1 MFQST
6 LLKRTMT
13 LVVLSL
19 LASAILATIAFIVA
33 GRTATLEL
41 EVDSAIK
48 QDEEFKNILEENPDY
63 FGSVDTRLFFFETS
77 YATGHDYYLLNADG
91 KAVNYTRI
99 EKRNLSAQDTSNISS
114 VLRSLNYRDKNGLGY
129 SIIDRDG
136 MGNAVI
142 DREDMGYVVVDN
154 MKINSMIIV
163 DRFTVTIDGNPY
175 DLYSLSYLEGYSDLV
190 GKYLNILLLSTLM
203 AAAAML
209 VPAYAFVSR
218 MVLPLQ
224 EINEIAMQYGKGDFS
239 ARADESHKGEIGE
252 LGQSFNFLA
261 DRLSKSINDL
271 TAERNQLQDIFDV
284 ISDGIVV
291 VDKNAVPVTT
301 NKAIHKLFERADKNN
316 LFTERLQLIP
326 FDDVWKDFEDCI
338 ATGETKTRQIDN
350 RDYAYQCTII
360 PKYDSSDNSTIIGA
374 TGFFRDIFEEQ
385 KNERFRQDYVANISH
400 ELRTP
405 LQTLRGLIEP
415 LSDGMVK
422 KESDRQRYYQ
432 IILNETMRLSRLI
445 DDMLELSKL
454 QSRTLAFK
462 MFPFN
467 PNDLINSIE
476 IRFKPIMKEAG
487 IRFSVQNNYGVLPT
501 VMGNPDRVEQIL
513 VILLDNAKKYTPAGK
528 SITILTDYIET
539 EKKVYISVADT
550 GQGIHEY
557 DIGHI
562 FDRFFKADRA
572 RGKKGSGLGLSI
584 AKELLTYMG
593 ETITVNSKYEEGSTF
608 TFTLTKAEVPDV
620 WD

>member
-13 LVVLSL
+13 LVVVSL
-19 LASAILATIAFIVA
+19 IASALLATIAFLVA
-33 GRTATLEL
+33 GRIATMTLEIDSCL
-41 EVDSAIK
+41 EQDLRYHEIFTNNPEYFEDVD
-48 QDEEFKNILEENPDY
+48 F
-63 FGSVDTRLFFFETS
+63 RLFFFNST
-77 YATGHDYYLLNADG
+77 YATGHDYYLVNMKGDVINA
-91 KAVNYTRI
+91 TRI
-99 EKRNLSAQDTSNISS
+99 ENRNISNKDQHTIVPNLNSYNYEDYNGMGYIFDDSLRYDEDIVISRIPIQIDGTPFYLYS
-114 VLRSLNYRDKNGLGY
+114 VCYLNSYNGL
-129 SIIDRDG
+129 
-136 MGNAVI
+136 
-142 DREDMGYVVVDN
+142 VV
-154 MKINSMIIV
+154 
-163 DRFTVTIDGNPY
+163 
-175 DLYSLSYLEGYSDLV
+175 
-190 GKYLNILLLSTLM
+190 KYLNILLLSTLM
-203 AAAAML
+203 AAAVML

-224 EINEIAMQYGKGDFS
+224 EINEIAMEYGKGNFS
-239 ARADESHKGEIGE
+239 VRADESHKGEIGE

-261 DRLSKSINDL
+261 DRLSKSISDL

-291 VDKNAVPVTT
+291 VDNKAVPVTT
-301 NKAIHKLFERADKNN
+301 NKAIHSLFERAEKNN
-316 LFTERLQLIP
+316 MFTERLQLIP

-338 ATGETKTRQIDN
+338 ATGETKTRRIDN
-350 RDYAYQCTII
+350 RDYAYQSTII
-360 PKYDSSDNSTIIGA
+360 PKYDSTNQNTIIGA
-374 TGFFRDIFEEQ
+374 TEFFRDIFEEQ

-422 KESDRQRYYQ
+422 KEEDRQRYYQ

-462 MFPFN
+462 TFPFN
-467 PNDLINSIE
+467 LNDLIANIE
-476 IRFKPIMKEAG
+476 IRFKPVMKEAG
-487 IRFSVQNNYGVLPT
+487 IKFSVVNNYGQLPT
-501 VMGNPDRVEQIL
+501 VVGNPDRVEQVL
-513 VILLDNAKKYTPAGK
+513 VILLDNAKKYTPSGK
-528 SITILTDYIET
+528 TITISTDYMEA
-539 EKKVYISVADT
+539 EKKVYVSVADT
-550 GQGIHEY
+550 GLGIHEY

-584 AKELLTYMG
+584 AKELLSYMG
-593 ETITVNSKYEEGSTF
+593 ETITVKSKYEEGSTF

>member
-19 LASAILATIAFIVA
+19 LASAILATIAFLVA
-33 GRTATLEL
+33 GLSL
-41 EVDSAIK
+41 GVDS
-48 QDEEFKNILEENPDY
+48 DL
-63 FGSVDTRLFFFETS
+63 
-77 YATGHDYYLLNADG
+77 
-91 KAVNYTRI
+91 
-99 EKRNLSAQDTSNISS
+99 
-114 VLRSLNYRDKNGLGY
+114 
-129 SIIDRDG
+129 
-136 MGNAVI
+136 
-142 DREDMGYVVVDN
+142 
-154 MKINSMIIV
+154 IV
-163 DRFTVTIDGNPY
+163 KD
-175 DLYSLSYLEGYSDLV
+175 
-190 GKYLNILLLSTLM
+190 LNILLLSTLM
-203 AAAAML
+203 AACVML

-224 EINEIAMQYGKGDFS
+224 KINEVAMEYGKGNFNI
-239 ARADESHKGEIGE
+239 RADESHKGEIGE

-261 DRLSKSINDL
+261 DKLSKSISDL

-291 VDKNAVPVTT
+291 VNRDSVPVTT
-301 NKAIHKLFERADKNN
+301 NKAIHKLFERAEKNN
-316 LFTERLQLIP
+316 MFTERLQLIP
-326 FDDVWKDFEDCI
+326 FDDVWSDFEDCI
-338 ATGETKTRQIDN
+338 ATGETKTRQIDT

-360 PKYDSSDNSTIIGA
+360 PKYDSTDNTKVIGA

-432 IILNETMRLSRLI
+432 IILGETMRLSRLI

-462 MFPFN
+462 TFPFN
-467 PNDLINSIE
+467 LNNLISNLE
-476 IRFKPIMKEAG
+476 LRFKPVMKEAG
-487 IRFSVQNNYGVLPT
+487 IKFSVQNNYGELPT

>member
-6 LLKRTMT
+6 LLKRTMS

-19 LASAILATIAFIVA
+19 LASAIIATLAFIVA
-33 GRTATLEL
+33 GKTSTLQL
-41 EVDSAIK
+41 EVENSLE
-48 QDEEFKNILEENPDY
+48 QDAKYNEIFTANPELFASDEFRNY
-63 FGSVDTRLFFFETS
+63 FFASS
-77 YATGHDYYLLNADG
+77 YATGHDYYLVNMNGDVLQCTSSEHRNMKANTTYEIFTQLNLFGYED
-91 KAVNYTRI
+91 
-99 EKRNLSAQDTSNISS
+99 
-114 VLRSLNYRDKNGLGY
+114 LN
-129 SIIDRDG
+129 G
-136 MGNAVI
+136 MGFYI
-142 DREDMGYVVVDN
+142 KELGLDGEILICR
-154 MKINSMIIV
+154 IPI
-163 DRFTVTIDGNPY
+163 TIGENNY
-175 DLYSLSYLEGYSDLV
+175 YLFSLSNMDEYDGLIT
-190 GKYLNILLLSTLM
+190 KYLNILSLSTLM
-203 AAAAML
+203 AACAML

-224 EINEIAMQYGKGDFS
+224 KINEVAMEYGKGNFS
-239 ARADESHKGEIGE
+239 IRADESHKGEIGE

-261 DRLSKSINDL
+261 DRLSKSISDL

-291 VDKNAVPVTT
+291 VNSKSVPVTT
-301 NKAIHKLFERADKNN
+301 NKAIHQIFERAEKNN
-316 LFTERLQLIP
+316 MFTERLQLIP
-326 FDDVWKDFEDCI
+326 FDDVWTDFEDCI
-338 ATGETKTRQIDN
+338 ATGETKTRQIDT

-360 PKYDSSDNSTIIGA
+360 PKYDSTDPTKVVGA

-467 PNDLINSIE
+467 INTLISNIE
-476 IRFKPIMKEAG
+476 IRFKPIMKESG
-487 IRFSVQNNYGVLPT
+487 IKFSVQNNFGELPT

-513 VILLDNAKKYTPAGK
+513 VILLDNAKKYTPSGK
-528 SITILTDYIET
+528 SITIATDYIEA
-539 EKKVYISVADT
+539 EKKVYISVVDT

-608 TFTLTKAEVPDV
+608 TFTLSKAEVPDV

>member
-6 LLKRTMT
+6 LLKRTMS

-19 LASAILATIAFIVA
+19 VASAIIATIAFVVA
-33 GRTATLEL
+33 GKSATLSIEL
-41 EVDSAIK
+41 DSALKIDSK
-48 QDEEFKNILEENPDY
+48 INDIFSTNPEYFENSDFRYY
-63 FGSVDTRLFFFETS
+63 FFSSS
-77 YATGHDYYLLNADG
+77 YAAGHDYYLVNKDG
-91 KAVNYTRI
+91 DLVNYTSQENR
-99 EKRNLSAQDTSNISS
+99 NISPS
-114 VLRSLNYRDKNGLGY
+114 DTFEILT
-129 SIIDRDG
+129 
-136 MGNAVI
+136 
-142 DREDMGYVVVDN
+142 
-154 MKINSMIIV
+154 KINTFEFNKFNGMEYYIADNLEYNISDAINVSRMSL
-163 DRFTVTIDGNPY
+163 TINGNDY
-175 DLYSLSYLEGYSDLV
+175 YLYSLKYLNGYNELI

-203 AAAAML
+203 AACTML
-209 VPAYAFVSR
+209 IPAYAFVSR

-224 EINEIAMQYGKGDFS
+224 KINEVAMEYGKGNFS
-239 ARADESHKGEIGE
+239 VRADECHKGEIGE

-261 DRLSKSINDL
+261 DRLSKSISDL

-291 VDKNAVPVTT
+291 VDVNSVPVTT
-301 NKAIHKLFERADKNN
+301 NKAIHKLFERAEKNN
-316 LFTERLQLIP
+316 MFTERLQLIP
-326 FDDVWKDFEDCI
+326 FDDVWTDFEDCI

-360 PKYDSSDNSTIIGA
+360 PKYDSSDSTQVIGA

-462 MFPFN
+462 TFPFN
-467 PNDLINSIE
+467 LNTLISSIE

-487 IRFSVQNNYGVLPT
+487 IKFSVQNNYGELPT

-528 SITILTDYIET
+528 SITILTDYIEA

>member
-13 LVVLSL
+13 LVVVSL
-19 LASAILATIAFIVA
+19 LASALLATIAFIVA
-33 GRTATLEL
+33 GRSATISLEA
-41 EVDSAIK
+41 DNAIK
-48 QDEEFKNILEENPDY
+48 QDIRYKEILTSHPEY
-63 FGSVDTRLFFFETS
+63 FESVDFRLFFFDSS
-77 YATGHDYYLLNADG
+77 YATGHDYYLINEEGDIINSTSLEHRTLSKTDTYNLVPLLNTLQYDD
-91 KAVNYTRI
+91 
-99 EKRNLSAQDTSNISS
+99 L
-114 VLRSLNYRDKNGLGY
+114 
-129 SIIDRDG
+129 DG
-136 MGNAVI
+136 MGYTVENSSNVETLIFVA
-142 DREDMGYVVVDN
+142 
-154 MKINSMIIV
+154 KIP
-163 DRFTVTIDGNPY
+163 VTIEGNAFN
-175 DLYSLSYLEGYSDLV
+175 LYSLSYLNGYNSLV

-203 AAAAML
+203 AAAFML

-224 EINEIAMQYGKGDFS
+224 EINEVAMEYGKGNFS
-239 ARADESHKGEIGE
+239 IRADESHKGEIGE

-291 VDKNAVPVTT
+291 VDNNSVPITT
-301 NKAIHKLFERADKNN
+301 NKAIHNLFDRAEKNN
-316 LFTERLQLIP
+316 MFTERLQLIP
-326 FDDVWKDFEDCI
+326 FDDVWNDFEECI
-338 ATGETKTRQIDN
+338 ATGETKTRRIDN

-360 PKYDSSDNSTIIGA
+360 PKYNTTDNSIIGA

-422 KESDRQRYYQ
+422 KEEDRQRYYQ

-462 MFPFN
+462 TFPFN
-467 PNDLINSIE
+467 LNTLISNIE

-487 IRFSVQNNYGVLPT
+487 IKFSVQNNYGELPT
-501 VMGNPDRVEQIL
+501 VVGNPDRVEQIL
-513 VILLDNAKKYTPAGK
+513 VILLDNAKKYTPKGK
-528 SITILTDYIET
+528 TITISTDYIET
-539 EKKVYISVADT
+539 EKKVYVSVADT
-550 GQGIHEY
+550 GLGIHEY

-608 TFTLTKAEVPDV
+608 TFTLTKAEVPDA

>member
-1 MFQST
+1 MFQSA

-19 LASAILATIAFIVA
+19 LASAILATIAFLVA
-33 GRTATLEL
+33 GRSAAISLERDNNL
-41 EVDSAIK
+41 EQDIQYKAFFDSNP
-48 QDEEFKNILEENPDY
+48 EFFDSSDFRY
-63 FGSVDTRLFFFETS
+63 FFFSSS
-77 YATGHDYYLLNADG
+77 YATGHDYYLVNSKGSIVSSTGIEHRNVAVTDTTNLIPVLNALKYKEQNGIEYYTFDSL
-91 KAVNYTRI
+91 KINYT
-99 EKRNLSAQDTSNISS
+99 
-114 VLRSLNYRDKNGLGY
+114 
-129 SIIDRDG
+129 III
-136 MGNAVI
+136 A
-142 DREDMGYVVVDN
+142 
-154 MKINSMIIV
+154 
-163 DRFTVTIDGNPY
+163 RFPVTIEGNPY
-175 DLYSLSYLEGYSDLV
+175 YLYSLSYLNGFNDLIV
-190 GKYLNILLLSTLM
+190 KYVNILLLSTLM
-203 AAAAML
+203 AACAML
-209 VPAYAFVSR
+209 VPAYAFVCR

-224 EINEIAMQYGKGDFS
+224 KINEVAMEYGKGNFS
-239 ARADESHKGEIGE
+239 IRADESHKGEIGE

-261 DRLSKSINDL
+261 DRLSKSISDL

-291 VDKNAVPVTT
+291 VDKDSVPVTT
-301 NKAIHKLFERADKNN
+301 NKAIHKLFERAEKNN
-316 LFTERLQLIP
+316 MFTERLQLIP
-326 FDDVWKDFEDCI
+326 FDDVWTDFEDCI

-360 PKYDSSDNSTIIGA
+360 PKYDSTDSTSIIGA

-422 KESDRQRYYQ
+422 KEADRQRYYQ

-462 MFPFN
+462 TFPFN
-467 PNDLINSIE
+467 LNTLISNIE
-476 IRFKPIMKEAG
+476 IRFKPIMKESG
-487 IRFSVQNNYGVLPT
+487 IRFSVQNNYGELPT

-608 TFTLTKAEVPDV
+608 TFTLTKAEVPDA

>member
-6 LLKRTMT
+6 LLKRTMS

-19 LASAILATIAFIVA
+19 LASAIIATIAFVVA
-33 GRTATLEL
+33 GKTSTLQL
-41 EVDSAIK
+41 EVDNSLAQDSRYNEIFTANPELFESA
-48 QDEEFKNILEENPDY
+48 DFRNY
-63 FGSVDTRLFFFETS
+63 FFASS
-77 YATGHDYYLLNADG
+77 YATGHDYYL
-91 KAVNYTRI
+91 VNMNGDVVMCTST
-99 EKRNLSAQDTSNISS
+99 EHRNMKSNITYEIFTQINQFNYED
-114 VLRSLNYRDKNGLGY
+114 LN
-129 SIIDRDG
+129 G
-136 MGNAVI
+136 MGFYI
-142 DREDMGYVVVDN
+142 KELGLDGEILICR
-154 MKINSMIIV
+154 IPI
-163 DRFTVTIDGNPY
+163 TIAENNY
-175 DLYSLSYLEGYSDLV
+175 YLFSLSNMDEYDGLIS
-190 GKYLNILLLSTLM
+190 KYLNILSLSTLM
-203 AAAAML
+203 AACAML

-224 EINEIAMQYGKGDFS
+224 KINEVAMEYGKGNFS
-239 ARADESHKGEIGE
+239 IRADESHKGEIGE

-261 DRLSKSINDL
+261 DRLSKSISDL

-291 VDKNAVPVTT
+291 VNSKSVPVTT
-301 NKAIHKLFERADKNN
+301 NKAIHQIFERAEKNN
-316 LFTERLQLIP
+316 MFTERLQLIP
-326 FDDVWKDFEDCI
+326 FDDVWTDFEDCI
-338 ATGETKTRQIDN
+338 ATGETKTRQIDT

-360 PKYDSSDNSTIIGA
+360 PKYDSTDPTKVVGA

-467 PNDLINSIE
+467 INTLISNIE

-487 IRFSVQNNYGVLPT
+487 IKFSVQNNFGELPT

-513 VILLDNAKKYTPAGK
+513 VILLDNAKKYTPSGK
-528 SITILTDYIET
+528 SITIATDYIET
-539 EKKVYISVADT
+539 EKKVYISVVDT

-608 TFTLTKAEVPDV
+608 TFTLSKAEVPDV

>member
-6 LLKRTMT
+6 LLRRTMS

-19 LASAILATIAFIVA
+19 LASAIIATIAFIVA
-33 GRTATLEL
+33 GRSSTLQMEVETSIAQDLKYNEIFSSNPEL
-41 EVDSAIK
+41 FD
-48 QDEEFKNILEENPDY
+48 
-63 FGSVDTRLFFFETS
+63 SVDFRRYFFESS
-77 YATGHDYYLLNADG
+77 YATGHDYYLVNMNGEVVNCTSLENRNMKPGTTSEVFSEISMFPYEDLN
-91 KAVNYTRI
+91 
-99 EKRNLSAQDTSNISS
+99 
-114 VLRSLNYRDKNGLGY
+114 
-129 SIIDRDG
+129 G
-136 MGNAVI
+136 MGFYIKELSLTEQILVCRI
-142 DREDMGYVVVDN
+142 PL
-154 MKINSMIIV
+154 
-163 DRFTVTIDGNPY
+163 TIEGNPFY
-175 DLYSLSYLEGYSDLV
+175 LYSMSTLDKYDGLI
-190 GKYLNILLLSTLM
+190 GKYLNILSLATLM
-203 AAAAML
+203 AACAML

-224 EINEIAMQYGKGDFS
+224 KINEVAMEYGKGNFS
-239 ARADESHKGEIGE
+239 IRADESHKGEIGE

-261 DRLSKSINDL
+261 DRLSKSISEL

-291 VDKNAVPVTT
+291 VNSKSVPVTT
-301 NKAIHKLFERADKNN
+301 NKAIHQIFDRAEKNN
-316 LFTERLQLIP
+316 MFTERLQLIP
-326 FDDVWKDFEDCI
+326 FDDVWTDFEDCI
-338 ATGETKTRQIDN
+338 ASGETKTRQIDT

-360 PKYDSSDNSTIIGA
+360 PKFDSTDPTKVVGA

-422 KESDRQRYYQ
+422 KEADRQRYYQ

-467 PNDLINSIE
+467 VNNLISNIE

-487 IRFSVQNNYGVLPT
+487 IKFSVQNNYGDLPT

-513 VILLDNAKKYTPAGK
+513 VILLDNAKKYTPNGK
-528 SITILTDYIET
+528 SITILTDYIEA

-608 TFTLTKAEVPDV
+608 TFTLSKAEVPDV

>member
-19 LASAILATIAFIVA
+19 LASALLATIAFIVA
-33 GRTATLEL
+33 GRSATLSLGIEKSMTQDIRFK
-41 EVDSAIK
+41 EIFTSHPEYFEDVD
-48 QDEEFKNILEENPDY
+48 F
-63 FGSVDTRLFFFETS
+63 RLFFFDSS
-77 YATGHDYYLLNADG
+77 YATGHDYYL
-91 KAVNYTRI
+91 VNQEGYIINSTSI
-99 EKRNLSAQDTSNISS
+99 EHRSISAQDTSRIVPILNALEYDDIGGVGCYIIENFNIENVIIISRIP
-114 VLRSLNYRDKNGLGY
+114 LTINDK
-129 SIIDRDG
+129 
-136 MGNAVI
+136 
-142 DREDMGYVVVDN
+142 
-154 MKINSMIIV
+154 
-163 DRFTVTIDGNPY
+163 PY
-175 DLYSLSYLEGYSDLV
+175 DLYSLSYLSGYNDLIV
-190 GKYLNILLLSTLM
+190 KYLNILLLSTLM
-203 AAAAML
+203 AACAML

-224 EINEIAMQYGKGDFS
+224 KINEVAMEYGKGNFS
-239 ARADESHKGEIGE
+239 IRADESHKGEIGE

-261 DRLSKSINDL
+261 DRLSKSISDL

-291 VDKNAVPVTT
+291 VDKNSVPVTT
-301 NKAIHKLFERADKNN
+301 NKAIHKLFERAEKNN
-316 LFTERLQLIP
+316 MFTERLQLIP
-326 FDDVWKDFEDCI
+326 FDDVWNDFEDCI

-360 PKYDSSDNSTIIGA
+360 PKYDSSDSTQVIGA

-422 KESDRQRYYQ
+422 KEADRQRYYQ

-462 MFPFN
+462 TFPFN
-467 PNDLINSIE
+467 LNTLISSIE

-487 IRFSVQNNYGVLPT
+487 IKFSVQNNYGELPT

-608 TFTLTKAEVPDV
+608 TFTLTKAEVPDA

>member
-6 LLKRTMT
+6 LLRRTMS

-19 LASAILATIAFIVA
+19 LASAIIATIAFIVA
-33 GRTATLEL
+33 GRSSTLQMEVETSIAQDLKYNEIFSSNPEL
-41 EVDSAIK
+41 FD
-48 QDEEFKNILEENPDY
+48 
-63 FGSVDTRLFFFETS
+63 SVDFRRYFFESS
-77 YATGHDYYLLNADG
+77 YATGHDYYLVNMNGEVVNCTSLENRNMKAGATSEVFSEISMFPYEDLN
-91 KAVNYTRI
+91 
-99 EKRNLSAQDTSNISS
+99 
-114 VLRSLNYRDKNGLGY
+114 
-129 SIIDRDG
+129 G
-136 MGNAVI
+136 MGFYIKELSLTEQILVCRI
-142 DREDMGYVVVDN
+142 PL
-154 MKINSMIIV
+154 
-163 DRFTVTIDGNPY
+163 TIEGNPFY
-175 DLYSLSYLEGYSDLV
+175 LYSMSTLDKYDGLI
-190 GKYLNILLLSTLM
+190 GKYLNILSLATLM
-203 AAAAML
+203 AACAML

-224 EINEIAMQYGKGDFS
+224 KINEVAMEYGKGNFS
-239 ARADESHKGEIGE
+239 IRADESHKGEIGE

-261 DRLSKSINDL
+261 DRLSKSISEL

-291 VDKNAVPVTT
+291 VNSKSVPVTT
-301 NKAIHKLFERADKNN
+301 NKAIHQIFDRAEKNN
-316 LFTERLQLIP
+316 MFTERLQLIP
-326 FDDVWKDFEDCI
+326 FDDVWTDFEDCI
-338 ATGETKTRQIDN
+338 ASGETKTRQIDT

-360 PKYDSSDNSTIIGA
+360 PKFDSTDPTKVVGA

-422 KESDRQRYYQ
+422 KEADRQRYYQ

-467 PNDLINSIE
+467 VNTLISNIE

-487 IRFSVQNNYGVLPT
+487 IKFSVQNNYGDLPT

-513 VILLDNAKKYTPAGK
+513 VILLDNAKKYTPNGK
-528 SITILTDYIET
+528 SITILTDYIEA

-608 TFTLTKAEVPDV
+608 TFTLSKAEVPDV

>member
-6 LLKRTMT
+6 LLKRTMS

-19 LASAILATIAFIVA
+19 LASAIIATIAFVVA
-33 GRTATLEL
+33 GKTSTLQL
-41 EVDSAIK
+41 EVDNSLAQDSRYNEIFTANPELFESA
-48 QDEEFKNILEENPDY
+48 DFRNY
-63 FGSVDTRLFFFETS
+63 FFASS
-77 YATGHDYYLLNADG
+77 YATGHDYYL
-91 KAVNYTRI
+91 VNMNGDVVMYTST
-99 EKRNLSAQDTSNISS
+99 EHRNMKSNITYEIFTQINQF
-114 VLRSLNYRDKNGLGY
+114 NYEDIN
-129 SIIDRDG
+129 G
-136 MGNAVI
+136 MGFYI
-142 DREDMGYVVVDN
+142 KELGLDGEILICR
-154 MKINSMIIV
+154 IPI
-163 DRFTVTIDGNPY
+163 TIEENNY
-175 DLYSLSYLEGYSDLV
+175 YLFSLSNMDEYDGLIS
-190 GKYLNILLLSTLM
+190 KYLNILSLSTLM
-203 AAAAML
+203 AACAML

-224 EINEIAMQYGKGDFS
+224 KINEVAMEYGKGNFS
-239 ARADESHKGEIGE
+239 IRADESHKGEIGE

-261 DRLSKSINDL
+261 DRLSKSISDL

-291 VDKNAVPVTT
+291 VNSKSVPVTT
-301 NKAIHKLFERADKNN
+301 NKAIHQIFERAEKNN
-316 LFTERLQLIP
+316 MFTERLQLIP
-326 FDDVWKDFEDCI
+326 FDDVWTDFEDCI
-338 ATGETKTRQIDN
+338 ATGETKTRQIDT

-360 PKYDSSDNSTIIGA
+360 PKYDSTDPTKVVGA

-422 KESDRQRYYQ
+422 KEADRQRYYQ

-467 PNDLINSIE
+467 INTLISNIE

-487 IRFSVQNNYGVLPT
+487 IKFSVQNNFGELPT

-513 VILLDNAKKYTPAGK
+513 VILLDNAKKYTPSGK
-528 SITILTDYIET
+528 SITIATDYIET
-539 EKKVYISVADT
+539 EKKVYISVVDT

-608 TFTLTKAEVPDV
+608 TFTLSKAEVPDV

>member
-6 LLKRTMT
+6 LLRRTMS

-19 LASAILATIAFIVA
+19 LASAIIATIAFIVA
-33 GRTATLEL
+33 GRSSTLQMEVETSIAQDLRYNEIFAANPEL
-41 EVDSAIK
+41 FNSA
-48 QDEEFKNILEENPDY
+48 DFRRY
-63 FGSVDTRLFFFETS
+63 FFASS
-77 YATGHDYYLLNADG
+77 YATGHDYYL
-91 KAVNYTRI
+91 VNGNG
-99 EKRNLSAQDTSNISS
+99 EVVNCTS
-114 VLRSLNYRDKNGLGY
+114 LEHR
-129 SIIDRDG
+129 
-136 MGNAVI
+136 
-142 DREDMGYVVVDN
+142 N
-154 MKINSMIIV
+154 MKTGTTSEVFSQLGMYNYEDLNGMSFYIQELSLTEQILIC
-163 DRFTVTIDGNPY
+163 RIPVTIEGNPFY
-175 DLYSLSYLEGYSDLV
+175 LYSLSSLDKYDGLI
-190 GKYLNILLLSTLM
+190 GKYLNILSLATLM
-203 AAAAML
+203 AACAML

-224 EINEIAMQYGKGDFS
+224 KINEVAMEYGKGNFS
-239 ARADESHKGEIGE
+239 IRADESHKGEIGE

-261 DRLSKSINDL
+261 DRLSKSISEL

-284 ISDGIVV
+284 ISDGIVAV
-291 VDKNAVPVTT
+291 NSKSVPVTT
-301 NKAIHKLFERADKNN
+301 NKAIHQIFERAEKNN
-316 LFTERLQLIP
+316 MFTERLQLIP
-326 FDDVWKDFEDCI
+326 FDDVWTDFEDCI
-338 ATGETKTRQIDN
+338 ASGETKTRQIDT

-360 PKYDSSDNSTIIGA
+360 PKFDSTDPTKVVGA

-422 KESDRQRYYQ
+422 KEADRQRYYQ

-467 PNDLINSIE
+467 VNTLISNIE

-487 IRFSVQNNYGVLPT
+487 IKFSVQNNYGVLPT
-501 VMGNPDRVEQIL
+501 VNGNPDRVEQIL
-513 VILLDNAKKYTPAGK
+513 VILLDNAKKYTPNGK
-528 SITILTDYIET
+528 SITIVTDYIED
-539 EKKVYISVADT
+539 EKKVYISVVDT

-593 ETITVNSKYEEGSTF
+593 ETITVKSKYEEGSTF
-608 TFTLTKAEVPDV
+608 TFTLSKAEVPDV

>member
-6 LLKRTMT
+6 LLRRTMS

-19 LASAILATIAFIVA
+19 LASAIIATIAFIVA
-33 GRTATLEL
+33 GRSSTLQMEVETSIAQDLKYNEIFSSNPEL
-41 EVDSAIK
+41 FD
-48 QDEEFKNILEENPDY
+48 
-63 FGSVDTRLFFFETS
+63 SVDFRRYFFESS
-77 YATGHDYYLLNADG
+77 YATGHDYYLVNMNGEVVNCTSLENRNMKPGATSEVFSEISMFPYEDLN
-91 KAVNYTRI
+91 
-99 EKRNLSAQDTSNISS
+99 
-114 VLRSLNYRDKNGLGY
+114 
-129 SIIDRDG
+129 G
-136 MGNAVI
+136 MGFYIKELSLTEQILVCRI
-142 DREDMGYVVVDN
+142 PL
-154 MKINSMIIV
+154 
-163 DRFTVTIDGNPY
+163 TIEGNPFY
-175 DLYSLSYLEGYSDLV
+175 LYSMSTLDKYDGLI
-190 GKYLNILLLSTLM
+190 GKYLNILSLATLM
-203 AAAAML
+203 AACAML

-224 EINEIAMQYGKGDFS
+224 KINEVAMEYGKGNFS
-239 ARADESHKGEIGE
+239 IRADESHKGEIGE

-261 DRLSKSINDL
+261 DRLSKSISEL

-291 VDKNAVPVTT
+291 VNSKSVPVTT
-301 NKAIHKLFERADKNN
+301 NKAIHQIFDRAEKNN
-316 LFTERLQLIP
+316 MFTERLQLIP
-326 FDDVWKDFEDCI
+326 FDDVWTDFEDCI
-338 ATGETKTRQIDN
+338 ASGETKTRQIDT

-360 PKYDSSDNSTIIGA
+360 PKFDSTDPTKVVGA

-422 KESDRQRYYQ
+422 KEADRQRYYQ

-467 PNDLINSIE
+467 VNNLISNIE

-487 IRFSVQNNYGVLPT
+487 IKFSVQNNYGDLPT

-513 VILLDNAKKYTPAGK
+513 VILLDNAKKYTPNGK
-528 SITILTDYIET
+528 SITILTDYIEA

-593 ETITVNSKYEEGSTF
+593 ETITVKSKYEEGSTF
-608 TFTLTKAEVPDV
+608 TFTLSKAEVPDV

>member
-6 LLKRTMT
+6 LLKRTMS

-19 LASAILATIAFIVA
+19 VASAILATIAFIVA
-33 GRTATLEL
+33 GRMTTLRIEVENAT
-41 EVDSAIK
+41 K
-48 QDEEFKNILEENPDY
+48 QDYKYKDIFQNHPDY
-63 FGSVDTRLFFFETS
+63 FENVDFRLLFFNTS
-77 YATGHDYYLLNADG
+77 YASGHDYYLVNMNGEILNC
-91 KAVNYTRI
+91 TSI
-99 EKRNLSAQDTSNISS
+99 ENRNLKVSDTAVFLPLLNQLQYEESNGMEF
-114 VLRSLNYRDKNGLGY
+114 Y
-129 SIIDRDG
+129 IDDTLK
-136 MGNAVI
+136 V
-142 DREDMGYVVVDN
+142 ED
-154 MKINSMIIV
+154 MIIV
-163 DRFTVTIDGNPY
+163 TRIPVTIDGNPY
-175 DLYSLSYLEGYSDLV
+175 FLYSLTYLNGYNDLIV
-190 GKYLNILLLSTLM
+190 KYLNILLLSTLM
-203 AAAAML
+203 AACAML

-218 MVLPLQ
+218 MVLPIQ
-224 EINEIAMQYGKGDFS
+224 KINEVAMEYGKGNFS
-239 ARADESHKGEIGE
+239 ARADETHKGEIGE

-261 DRLSKSINDL
+261 DKLSKSINDL
-271 TAERNQLQDIFDV
+271 TAERNQLQDIFDI

-291 VDKNAVPVTT
+291 VDSYSVPVTT
-301 NKAIHKLFERADKNN
+301 NKAIHKLFERAEKNN
-316 LFTERLQLIP
+316 MFTERLQLIP
-326 FDDVWKDFEDCI
+326 FDEVWADFEDCI
-338 ATGETKTRQIDN
+338 ATGETKTRQIDT

-360 PKYDSSDNSTIIGA
+360 PKYDSTDPTKIIGA

-422 KESDRQRYYQ
+422 KEADRQRYYQ

-462 MFPFN
+462 TFPFN
-467 PNDLINSIE
+467 INNLISSIE

-487 IRFSVQNNYGVLPT
+487 IKFSVQNNYGELPT

-513 VILLDNAKKYTPAGK
+513 VILLDNAKKYTPSGK

>member
-6 LLKRTMT
+6 LLKRTMM
-13 LVVLSL
+13 LVVVSL
-19 LASAILATIAFIVA
+19 LASALIATIAFIVA
-33 GRTATLEL
+33 GSSATLTS
-41 EVDSAIK
+41 EVDNALA
-48 QDEEFKNILEENPDY
+48 QDAKYQKILNANPDY
-63 FGSVDTRLFFFETS
+63 FEDVDFRLFFFNTS
-77 YATGHDYYLLNADG
+77 YVSGHDYYLMSANG
-91 KAVNYTRI
+91 NIVNSTGLDN
-99 EKRNLSAQDTSNISS
+99 RNLSIRDITTLYPI
-114 VLRSLNYRDKNGLGY
+114 LNDLPYDEYDGMEY
-129 SIIDRDG
+129 AIIDP
-136 MGNAVI
+136 I
-142 DREDMGYVVVDN
+142 
-154 MKINSMIIV
+154 S
-163 DRFTVTIDGNPY
+163 Y
-175 DLYSLSYLEGYSDLV
+175 DLDEMVIITRANIVMNGNDYYLYSFSYLNANNELIV
-190 GKYLNILLLSTLM
+190 KYLNILLLSTLM

-224 EINEIAMQYGKGDFS
+224 EINEVAMEYGKGNFS
-239 ARADESHKGEIGE
+239 IRADESHKGEIGE

-261 DRLSKSINDL
+261 DRLSKSISDL

-291 VDKNAVPVTT
+291 VDAKAVPITT
-301 NKAIHKLFERADKNN
+301 NKAIHSLFERAEKNN
-316 LFTERLQLIP
+316 MFTERLQLIP
-326 FDDVWKDFEDCI
+326 FDDVWKDFEECI
-338 ATGETKTRQIDN
+338 ATGETKTRRIDN
-350 RDYAYQCTII
+350 RDYAYQSTII
-360 PKYDSSDNSTIIGA
+360 PKFDSTDNNTIIGA

-422 KESDRQRYYQ
+422 KEEDRQRYYQ

-462 MFPFN
+462 TFPFN
-467 PNDLINSIE
+467 LNNLISNIE

-487 IRFSVQNNYGVLPT
+487 IKFSVQNNYGELPT
-501 VMGNPDRVEQIL
+501 VVGNPDRVEQVL
-513 VILLDNAKKYTPAGK
+513 VILLDNAKKYTPSGK
-528 SITILTDYIET
+528 TITISTDYIEA
-539 EKKVYISVADT
+539 EKKVYVSVADT
-550 GQGIHEY
+550 GLGIHEY

-572 RGKKGSGLGLSI
+572 RGKNGSGLGLSI
-584 AKELLTYMG
+584 AKELLSYMG

>member
-6 LLKRTMT
+6 LLKRTMM
-13 LVVLSL
+13 LVVVSL
-19 LASAILATIAFIVA
+19 LASALIATIAFIVA
-33 GRTATLEL
+33 GSSATLTS
-41 EVDSAIK
+41 EVDNALA
-48 QDEEFKNILEENPDY
+48 QDAKYKKILTANPDY
-63 FGSVDTRLFFFETS
+63 FEDVDFRLFFFNTTYVS
-77 YATGHDYYLLNADG
+77 GHDYYLISHNGNILNSTGLD
-91 KAVNYTRI
+91 N
-99 EKRNLSAQDTSNISS
+99 RNLSIRDITTLYPI
-114 VLRSLNYRDKNGLGY
+114 LNDLPYDEFDGMEY
-129 SIIDRDG
+129 AIIDP
-136 MGNAVI
+136 I
-142 DREDMGYVVVDN
+142 
-154 MKINSMIIV
+154 S
-163 DRFTVTIDGNPY
+163 Y
-175 DLYSLSYLEGYSDLV
+175 DLDEMVIVTRTNIVLNGNDYYLYSFSYLNANNDLIV
-190 GKYLNILLLSTLM
+190 KYLNILLLSTLM

-224 EINEIAMQYGKGDFS
+224 EINEVAMEYGKGNFS
-239 ARADESHKGEIGE
+239 IRADESHKGEIGE

-261 DRLSKSINDL
+261 DRLSKSISDL

-291 VDKNAVPVTT
+291 VDAKAVPVTT
-301 NKAIHKLFERADKNN
+301 NKAIHSLFERAEKNN
-316 LFTERLQLIP
+316 MFTERLQLIP
-326 FDDVWKDFEDCI
+326 FDDVWKDFEECI
-338 ATGETKTRQIDN
+338 ATGETKTRRIDN
-350 RDYAYQCTII
+350 RDYAYQSTII
-360 PKYDSSDNSTIIGA
+360 PKFDSTDNNTIIGA

-422 KESDRQRYYQ
+422 KEEDRQRYYQ

-462 MFPFN
+462 TFPFN
-467 PNDLINSIE
+467 LNNLISNIE

-487 IRFSVQNNYGVLPT
+487 IKFSVQNNYGELPT
-501 VMGNPDRVEQIL
+501 VVGNPDRVEQVL
-513 VILLDNAKKYTPAGK
+513 VILLDNAKKYTPSGK
-528 SITILTDYIET
+528 TITISTDYIEA
-539 EKKVYISVADT
+539 EKKVYVSVADT
-550 GQGIHEY
+550 GLGIHEY

-584 AKELLTYMG
+584 AKELLSYMG

>member
-13 LVVLSL
+13 LVVVSL
-19 LASAILATIAFIVA
+19 LASALIATIAFIVA
-33 GRTATLEL
+33 GSSATLTL
-41 EVDSAIK
+41 EIDNALD
-48 QDEEFKNILEENPDY
+48 QDLNYKNILTSNPEY
-63 FGSVDTRLFFFETS
+63 FEDVDFRLFFFNTS
-77 YATGHDYYLLNADG
+77 YVSGHDYYLVSSNGSIVNA
-91 KAVNYTRI
+91 
-99 EKRNLSAQDTSNISS
+99 TSMDK
-114 VLRSLNYRDKNGLGY
+114 RSLSIKDITTLYPLLSEFTYDDYEGMGY
-129 SIIDRDG
+129 TIIDPISYDLDEMVIISRISLEIN
-136 MGNAVI
+136 GNSF
-142 DREDMGYVVVDN
+142 Y
-154 MKINSMIIV
+154 
-163 DRFTVTIDGNPY
+163 
-175 DLYSLSYLEGYSDLV
+175 LYSLSYLNANNDLIV
-190 GKYLNILLLSTLM
+190 KYLNILLLSTLM

-224 EINEIAMQYGKGDFS
+224 EINEVAMEYGKGNFS
-239 ARADESHKGEIGE
+239 VRADESHKGEIGE

-261 DRLSKSINDL
+261 DRLSKSISDL

-291 VDKNAVPVTT
+291 VDAKAVPVTT
-301 NKAIHKLFERADKNN
+301 NKAIHSLFERAEKNN
-316 LFTERLQLIP
+316 MFTERLQLIP
-326 FDDVWKDFEDCI
+326 FDDVWKDFEECI
-338 ATGETKTRQIDN
+338 ATGETKTRRIDN
-350 RDYAYQCTII
+350 RDYAYQSTII
-360 PKYDSSDNSTIIGA
+360 PKFDSTNNNTIIGA

-422 KESDRQRYYQ
+422 KEEDRQRYYQ

-462 MFPFN
+462 TFPFN
-467 PNDLINSIE
+467 LNNLISNIE

-487 IRFSVQNNYGVLPT
+487 IKFSVQNNYGELPT
-501 VMGNPDRVEQIL
+501 VVGNPDRVEQVL
-513 VILLDNAKKYTPAGK
+513 VILLDNAKKYTPSGK
-528 SITILTDYIET
+528 TITISTDYIEA
-539 EKKVYISVADT
+539 EKKVYVSVADT
-550 GQGIHEY
+550 GLGIHEY

-584 AKELLTYMG
+584 AKELLSYMG

>member
-13 LVVLSL
+13 LVVVSL
-19 LASAILATIAFIVA
+19 LASALLATIAFIVA
-33 GRTATLEL
+33 GRSATLTL
-41 EVDSAIK
+41 EVDNAITQEMRYK
-48 QDEEFKNILEENPDY
+48 EILTANPEFFE
-63 FGSVDTRLFFFETS
+63 SVDFRFFFFESS
-77 YATGHDYYLLNADG
+77 YASGHDYYLINMNGDIINATD
-91 KAVNYTRI
+91 I
-99 EKRNLSAQDTSNISS
+99 EHRSVSIKDT
-114 VLRSLNYRDKNGLGY
+114 RSLVPALNSFQFEEIDGLGY
-129 SIIDRDG
+129 
-136 MGNAVI
+136 VI
-142 DREDMGYVVVDN
+142 NPQGLNDM
-154 MKINSMIIV
+154 ILIT
-163 DRFTVTIDGNPY
+163 RFPVTINGNLY
-175 DLYSLSYLEGYSDLV
+175 YLYSLSYLNGYSSLIV
-190 GKYLNILLLSTLM
+190 KYLNILLLSTLM
-203 AAAAML
+203 AAAFML

-218 MVLPLQ
+218 MILPLQ
-224 EINEIAMQYGKGDFS
+224 EINEVAMEYGKGNFS
-239 ARADESHKGEIGE
+239 VRADESHKGEIGE

-261 DRLSKSINDL
+261 DRLSKSISDL

-291 VDKNAVPVTT
+291 VDSHSVPVTT
-301 NKAIHKLFERADKNN
+301 NKAIHNLFDRAEKNN
-316 LFTERLQLIP
+316 MFTERLQLIP
-326 FDDVWKDFEDCI
+326 FDDVWNDFEDCI
-338 ATGETKTRQIDN
+338 ATGETKTRRIDN

-360 PKYDSSDNSTIIGA
+360 PKYDSTDNNTIIGA

-422 KESDRQRYYQ
+422 KEEDRQRYYQ

-462 MFPFN
+462 TFPFN
-467 PNDLINSIE
+467 LNTLLSNME

-487 IRFSVQNNYGVLPT
+487 IKFSVQNNYGELPT
-501 VMGNPDRVEQIL
+501 VVGNPDRVEQIL

-528 SITILTDYIET
+528 TITISTDYIEA
-539 EKKVYISVADT
+539 EKKVYVSVADT
-550 GQGIHEY
+550 GLGIHEY

-584 AKELLTYMG
+584 AKELLSYMG